1 MLIQDLYKKYLQHPV
16 IATDSR
22 KIPQGAIFFA
32 LKGERFDGNEYAQ
45 QAIAQ
50 GAAYA
55 VISDPKL
62 QFDERLI
69 LVEDTLKTLQALAS
83 YHRHQFSIPVIAI
96 TGSNGK
102 TTTKELLYAV
112 LSSHYPT
119 HATKGNLNNH
129 IGVPLTLLNMPHQTQ
144 VAIIEMGMNHLGEID
159 ELCRIAAPTHG
170 IITNIGKAHMGN
182 VGGIEGVKKAKSELY
197 RYLEHKKGVLF
208 VNKDE
213 PYLSELAKPNRWVI
227 NYSQRSSN
235 ATHFLYQV
243 EMITEA
249 PFVRARFP
257 DDFGDKIIAESNLM
271 GQYNFNNI
279 MTAIVVGQYFKVPAQ
294 KIKTAIEQYVPEN
307 NRSQRIN
314 IGSNTFILD
323 AYNANPTSM
332 RAALNYFAQDE
343 AHYKIA
349 IIGDMLELGEYSKD
363 EHKTILR
370 EAEKAQLHQI
380 ILVGNE
386 FGKVNT
392 HHLHFSG
399 VEELKI
405 WFQQQHFKNT
415 TFLIKGSRG
424 IQLEKLLQEK
434 IALP

>member
-1 MLIQDLYKKYLQHPV
+1 MLIQDLYKKYLQHPIV
-16 IATDSR
+16 STDSR

-32 LKGERFDGNEYAQ
+32 LKGEHFDGNQYAQ

-55 VISDPKL
+55 IISDPKWKL
-62 QFDERLI
+62 DERFI

-119 HATKGNLNNH
+119 HATTGNLNNH
-129 IGVPLTLLNMPHQTQ
+129 IGVPLTLLSMPRQTQ

-197 RYLEHKKGVLF
+197 RYLQHKKGVLF

-213 PYLSELAKPNRWVI
+213 PYLSELAKPSKWVI
-227 NYSQRSSN
+227 NYSQRPSS

-243 EMITEA
+243 EMITET
-249 PFVRARFP
+249 PFVKARFP
-257 DDFGDKIIAESNLM
+257 NDFEDKFITESNLM
-271 GQYNFNNI
+271 GRYNFNNI

-307 NRSQRIN
+307 NRSQIIP
-314 IGSNTFILD
+314 IGSNIFILD

-332 RAALNYFAQDE
+332 RAALNYFSHYE

-349 IIGDMLELGEYSKD
+349 ILGDMLELGEYSES
-363 EHKTILR
+363 EHREILK
-370 EAEKAQLHQI
+370 EAERATLNQI

-386 FGKVNT
+386 FKKVNRT
-392 HHLHFSG
+392 HLHFSK

-405 WFQQQHFKNT
+405 WFQQQQFENT

-424 IQLEKLLQEK
+424 IQLERILQEK
-434 IALP
+434 IGAH

>member
-1 MLIQDLYKKYLQHPV
+1 MLIQDLYKIYLQHPV
-16 IATDSR
+16 ICTDSR
-22 KIPQGAIFFA
+22 KIIQGAIFFA
-32 LKGERFDGNEYAQ
+32 LKGDRFDGNAYAKKALQ
-45 QAIAQ
+45 E

-55 VISDPKL
+55 VISDPQLKS
-62 QFDERLI
+62 DERFI

-83 YHRHQFSIPVIAI
+83 YHRHQFSIPIIAI

-112 LSSHYPT
+112 LNSHYPT
-119 HATKGNLNNH
+119 HATTGNLNNH
-129 IGVPLTLLNMPHQTQ
+129 IGVPLTLLNMPRRTQ

-197 RYLEHKKGVLF
+197 RYLQHKKGVLF

-213 PYLSELAKPNRWVI
+213 PYLSELAKLNRWKI
-227 NYSQRSSN
+227 NYSQHNSH

-243 EMITEA
+243 EMITET
-249 PFVRARFP
+249 PFVKARFSN
-257 DDFGDKIIAESNLM
+257 DFEEKLLVESNLM
-271 GQYNFNNI
+271 GYYNFNNI

-307 NRSQRIN
+307 NRSQIIAIAN
-314 IGSNTFILD
+314 NTFILD

-332 RAALNYFAQDE
+332 RSALDYFAQYE
-343 AHYKIA
+343 APYKIA
-349 IIGDMLELGEYSKD
+349 ILGDMLELGAYSEQ
-363 EHKTILR
+363 EHIEILQQ
-370 EAEKAQLHQI
+370 AEQAKLNQL

-386 FGKVNT
+386 FGKINQK
-392 HHLHFSG
+392 HPHFLK
-399 VEELKI
+399 VEELK
-405 WFQQQHFKNT
+405 T
-415 TFLIKGSRG
+415 
-424 IQLEKLLQEK
+424 
-434 IALP
+434 